1 MENARSLQ
9 KSVIDFDAI
18 PDVFHTA
25 IKVNSVEEV
34 RQVFEDAKSQY
45 HLVNESAYDEEML
58 KSIIYTRECVSLE
71 ADGGFV
77 WFFRDDLSNYEN
89 DKFNILDF
97 PELPMMRDDLCESDF
112 DLTMLVGGV

>member
-25 IKVNSVEEV
+25 IKVNSVEET

-45 HLVNESAYDEEML
+45 HLVNESSWGEARL
-58 KSIIYTRECVSLE
+58 KTIISNGECVSLE
-71 ADGGFV
+71 ADGEDV
-77 WFFRDDLSNYEN
+77 WFFSDDLRYYEN
-89 DKFNILDF
+89 DGFNILDF

>member
-9 KSVIDFDAI
+9 KPVIDFDAI

-45 HLVNESAYDEEML
+45 HLVNESVYGESML
-58 KSIIYTRECVSLE
+58 KSIISRGECVSLE
-71 ADGGFV
+71 SDGEDV
-77 WFFRDDLSNYEN
+77 WFFRDDLSYYEN
-89 DKFNILDF
+89 DGFNILDF
-97 PELPMMRDDLCESDF
+97 PELPMTRDYLCESDF
-112 DLTMLVGGV
+112 DLIMLVGGV

>member
-1 MENARSLQ
+1 MENARGVQ
-9 KSVIDFDAI
+9 RPVIDFDAI

-45 HLVNESAYDEEML
+45 YLVNGSSYGEARF
-58 KSIIYTRECVSLE
+58 KTIISNGECVSLE
-71 ADGGFV
+71 ADGEDV
-77 WFFRDDLSNYEN
+77 WFFSDDLSYYEN
-89 DKFNILDF
+89 DGFNILDF